1 MGGEHGSRFVP
12 IVTGIVEFAIG
23 FFIAGIGRGA
33 AYFISL
39 VIGGG
44 LCLMGLRALYI
55 GIFAK
60 QEKIDEMT
68 LKNRRGRG

>member
-1 MGGEHGSRFVP
+1 
-12 IVTGIVEFAIG
+12 
-23 FFIAGIGRGA
+23 
-33 AYFISL
+33 
-39 VIGGG
+39 
-44 LCLMGLRALYI
+44 MGLRALYI